1 VGAPRL
7 DNDTVP
13 DGPHPCVR
21 ASFSGCRMLGTPH
34 PPTRLS
40 PQPGRRSLCPCAG
53 PRRHSGMFRMNELA
67 SSSRRLFTR
76 VVSGISRRITRTA
89 KPHRRQRRYWYT
101 QRASLWGA
109 SSRSM
114 VGEAADARPR
124 PRDDPMGVPIRG
136 RLLVGV
142 CHNSRH
148 RVRLRPNRAQGI
160 RRGPASTQRPRLGSR
175 SLAHTSSAWNMQSH
189 IHLAPRAA
197 RRGLSLVESRGWMGC
212 GGEISVETSGGTHD
226 ISERLQPVGGW
237 RCRSAGV
244 RGFARLEA
252 GIRCQLRP
260 VAWMPWTRGRTWRA
274 GRHHR
279 MPSPRQTC
287 QALLA

>member
-1 VGAPRL
+1 MGAPRL

-13 DGPHPCVR
+13 DGPPRVACLLLW
-21 ASFSGCRMLGTPH
+21 ASNVIGARHT
-34 PPTRLS
+34 PPTRVH
-40 PQPGRRSLCPCAG
+40 PQPGWRSLCPCAG
-53 PRRHSGMFRMNELA
+53 PRRHSGTFRRTERA

-89 KPHRRQRRYWYT
+89 KPHHRQRRYWYT

-175 SLAHTSSAWNMQSH
+175 CVEYPAAPWTMQSH
-189 IHLAPRAA
+189 VHRAPRVAQ
-197 RRGLSLVESRGWMGC
+197 RGLSPVESRGWMGC
-212 GGEISVETSGGTHD
+212 GGEI
-226 ISERLQPVGGW
+226 
-237 RCRSAGV
+237 
-244 RGFARLEA
+244 
-252 GIRCQLRP
+252 
-260 VAWMPWTRGRTWRA
+260 
-274 GRHHR
+274 
-279 MPSPRQTC
+279 
-287 QALLA
+287 